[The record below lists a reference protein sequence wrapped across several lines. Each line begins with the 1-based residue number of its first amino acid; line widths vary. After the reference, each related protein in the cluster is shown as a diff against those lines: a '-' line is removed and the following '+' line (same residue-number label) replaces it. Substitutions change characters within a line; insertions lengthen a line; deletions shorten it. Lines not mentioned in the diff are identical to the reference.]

1 MGINDDTENFYDL
14 SRKARINREL
24 KNAKGNT
31 IFVAKGDFF
40 GDAINPI
47 QKKYLLEQEGGRK
60 DLARYLN
67 HQIAYKV
74 FYSHDLKEGKS
85 TISTVEGSEELEI
98 VVKHNKLLPSTITV
112 NGVKVIH
119 SDILSANGNE

>member
-1 MGINDDTENFYDL
+1 MTRTAHID
-14 SRKARINREL
+14 REL

-31 IFVAKGDFF
+31 IFVAKDDFF
-40 GDAINPI
+40 GDTLDPI

-60 DLARYLN
+60 DLARFLD
-67 HQIAYKV
+67 HQIAPKI

-85 TISTVEGSEELEI
+85 SIATVEGSEELDI

-119 SDILSANGNE
+119 QDVLSANGK